1 MAELCAACSGIWP
14 FAHNPLAFVAYFV
27 GKFSPICRGNCS
39 WINFY
44 LAGICFGPGRFVW
57 PGFIGIAVIFVILAG
72 WIGIPAMPADRQNEL
87 TVEDGVWQPFSL
99 ELLAD
104 LRNQKQAV
112 FVDITADWC
121 VTCQVNKQLVLERK
135 PVLQSFAKA
144 DVKLLRADWTRPN
157 DMIADYLLK
166 YDRFG
171 IPFNSLYLP
180 DMAEPVIFSEILVAE
195 KIINYWKT
203 ACVNLS

>member
-1 MAELCAACSGIWP
+1 MEQAPEPVTIDKLLPSIID
-14 FAHNPLAFVAYFV
+14 FANSSLQATQVEVMRAF
-27 GKFSPICRGNCS
+27 KDSS
-39 WINFY
+39 
-44 LAGICFGPGRFVW
+44 
-57 PGFIGIAVIFVILAG
+57 
-72 WIGIPAMPADRQNEL
+72 AMPADRQNEL

-180 DMAEPVIFSEILVAE
+180 DMAEPVIFSELLVAE
-195 KIINYWKT
+195 KIINLLE
-203 ACVNLS
+203 NRLR